1 MPEETPTPTAHAR
14 VLLNR
19 GDCVRDIALATG
31 LHPAYIRK
39 IRQRDAGQD
48 DAWQRW
54 RDDNPE
60 TVRKYWRERMRRRAQ
75 RIASQTQPPSAR
87 VHADG
92 TMTC

>member
-1 MPEETPTPTAHAR
+1 MPEETPTAR
-14 VLLNR
+14 ARALLRR
-19 GDCVRDIALATG
+19 GEAVRDIALATG

-60 TVRKYWRERMRRRAQ
+60 TVRRYWRERMRRRRQ
-75 RIASQTQPPSAR
+75 RIASLPQSSAR